1 MRDLRTIGNKI
12 VQVLHPTS
20 GNAVLQDWDLWGPL
34 IVRPLSPSLSHVD
47 EHALTQHFSLQF
59 CLTLAILLS
68 TNGAWRDSPARELGQ
83 RD

>member
-34 IVRPLSPSLSHVD
+34 IVRRLSFVSLV
-47 EHALTQHFSLQF
+47 
-59 CLTLAILLS
+59 
-68 TNGAWRDSPARELGQ
+68 Q
-83 RD
+83 RIAY